1 MKNRRKRKRKKPQ
14 QQKKSKKKKIKK
26 GYDTGITYDQLVRT
40 PDDYE
45 GEKVKF
51 SGEVVQVMEDDGTT
65 AIRLA
70 VNEDYDN
77 ILIGVYD
84 SNIVSSRILENDKV
98 TIYGI
103 STGLY
108 SYETVMGDTL
118 TIPSVQ
124 VEKIER

>member
-1 MKNRRKRKRKKPQ
+1 
-14 QQKKSKKKKIKK
+14 
-26 GYDTGITYDQLVRT
+26 
-40 PDDYE
+40 
-45 GEKVKF
+45 
-51 SGEVVQVMEDDGTT
+51 MEDDGTT